1 MQHDCSAARSAAY
14 RELWGEP
21 ATVVR
26 ESEPAVPQV
35 EICVYPPRMGP
46 HGIYLAHHTLVTAGM
61 SDLAMTFPP
70 GSNPPFHR
78 AELVMYVSEPHEEH
92 FRLLQFLAHH
102 PHNARRYYVFGH
114 TIPNA
119 EPFFSDSEL
128 SVALLLASL
137 VHWDARLPELLRLE
151 DQSVQLLWV
160 QPITAGEWTVKRE
173 QGLDALLHLFEQHRV
188 PYVLDER
195 RPSLV

>member
-1 MQHDCSAARSAAY
+1 VRHDYSAARSAAY

-26 ESEPAVPQV
+26 ESGPEFPQV
-35 EICVYPPRMGP
+35 DICVYPPRIGP
-46 HGIYLAHHTLVTAGM
+46 HGIQLGHHTLVTAGM

-78 AELVMYVSEPHEEH
+78 AELVMYVSEPQEEH

-102 PHNARRYYVFGH
+102 PHDASRYYVFGH

-119 EPFFSDSEL
+119 EPFFTDSEL
-128 SVALLLASL
+128 SVALLLAS
-137 VHWDARLPELLRLE
+137 VVQWDARLPELLRLE
-151 DQSVQLLWV
+151 VQPVQLLWV
-160 QPITAGEWTVKRE
+160 QPITARELSVKRE
-173 QGLDALLHLFEQHRV
+173 QGLDALLDLFEQHGL